1 MRHVPFLAILFL
13 AALAGGCAT
22 APPAPESFTAPGADL
37 AAYRSFGWKVPAE
50 AATAEAPLRIIDT
63 HIRTA
68 IRAELT
74 RRGYTE
80 AATAPELL
88 VDYETLTEDKLR
100 SSPVRLGI
108 GMGSFGGHVGG
119 SVSMGTPDV
128 ESYQEGRLVIHVL
141 DAAKSQEV
149 WYGTLAERLGKKGVD
164 AAAVARVV
172 GQILAGF
179 PARPGSEAAQPPAT
193 VPATAP
199 AAK

>member
-1 MRHVPFLAILFL
+1 MRKVLFL
-13 AALAGGCAT
+13 VVLLAGCAS
-22 APPAPESFTAPGADL
+22 APPAPESFTSPGVDL
-37 AAYRSFGWKVPAE
+37 TAYRSFGWKVPAGS
-50 AATAEAPLRIIDT
+50 ATAEAPLRIIDT

-68 IRAELT
+68 ISAELT

-128 ESYQEGRLVIHVL
+128 ESYREGRLVIHVL

-149 WYGTLAERLGKKGVD
+149 WYGTLAERLGKQGVE
-164 AAAVARVV
+164 APAVARVV
-172 GQILAGF
+172 GRVLQGF
-179 PARPGSEAAQPPAT
+179 PARPGSPAAAT
-193 VPATAP
+193 PVAP